1 VGNGTLVE
9 AEVELLSLEVEKAAL
24 VAEAEVVEHV
34 GVVEPEAVGVA
45 ADHAISGAEVT
56 SIDHPPPP
64 RTQLFG

>member
-9 AEVELLSLEVEKAAL
+9 AEEVELLSLEVEKAAL
-24 VAEAEVVEHV
+24 VAEAAVVEHA

-56 SIDHPPPP
+56 SIDHPPP

>member
-1 VGNGTLVE
+1 MKVE
-9 AEVELLSLEVEKAAL
+9 EAGLLFLGVEEAVL

-34 GVVEPEAVGVA
+34 GAVEPEAVGVA

-56 SIDHPPPP
+56 SIDHPPP